1 MPNPRIRMPAST
13 HAADDPFDLA
23 RFLEAQ
29 ADTYAQAVRELRSG
43 QKRSHWMW
51 FVFPQI
57 DGLGASATA
66 RRYALKSLAETR
78 AYLGHPVLGA
88 RIGECTRIVNGLA
101 GRTARQ
107 IFGTPDDLKFR
118 SSMTLFELVAD
129 PGSEFAA
136 ALDKFFAGARD
147 ARTLA
152 LVRNGAE
159 PHA

>member
-1 MPNPRIRMPAST
+1 MPNPRIRMPATT

-101 GRTARQ
+101 GRSARQ

-118 SSMTLFELVAD
+118 SSMTLF
-129 PGSEFAA
+129 
-136 ALDKFFAGARD
+136 
-147 ARTLA
+147 
-152 LVRNGAE
+152 
-159 PHA
+159 